1 MTKHRTGTR
10 KDGIVVH
17 LEHHDV
23 AFATVS
29 RAPLA
34 KLQTYKRR
42 MGWRFPW
49 ASSLG
54 SDFNLDFNI
63 SFSEEQQREGG
74 IEYNYGRE
82 AGWEV
87 AGIGD
92 SLKNA
97 ATDLSP
103 KSRP

>member
-54 SDFNLDFNI
+54 SDFNLDFNTT
-63 SFSEEQQREGG
+63 STTGANSCTEAEG
-74 IEYNYGRE
+74 
-82 AGWEV
+82 
-87 AGIGD
+87 
-92 SLKNA
+92 
-97 ATDLSP
+97 
-103 KSRP
+103 SRWQGA